1 MKRRRTMIAL
11 GVAALAI
18 AVAGLVLACRR
29 HVLQEY
35 EATAELTPVCR
46 CGAKSVGAYG
56 ACARKALAQF
66 EQIKDAVCEGKCEV
80 SFVPGLRD
88 GVIRVLATAA
98 SAQMAA
104 QTANEHALAAARR
117 LDEARADSA
126 RQGARQLSEIADR
139 ARRRL
144 RAAERKVA
152 SACASGAAQTALAEE
167 CRGLSNVC
175 ARAESD
181 LAKMMELVGRQCDG
195 GVLELSRCAKDEDA
209 VAVLVLFGKWRMR
222 LP

>member
-1 MKRRRTMIAL
+1 MKRRRTMVAL

-18 AVAGLVLACRR
+18 AVAGLVLASRR
-29 HVLQEY
+29 QVRLEH

-46 CGAKSVGAYG
+46 CGAKSVGVCG
-56 ACARKALAQF
+56 ACAREAFAQF
-66 EQIKDAVCEGKCEV
+66 EQMKDAVCEGKCEV
-80 SFVPGLRD
+80 SFETCPLE
-88 GVIRVLATAA
+88 GVIRVLAMAA

-126 RQGARQLSEIADR
+126 RQGVRQLSEIADR

-144 RAAERKVA
+144 KDAERRAA
-152 SACASGAAQTALAEE
+152 SAGASGAAQPALAEE
-167 CRGLSNVC
+167 CRGLSNACV
-175 ARAESD
+175 RAESD
-181 LAKMMELVGRQCDG
+181 LAKMRDLTGRQCDG
-195 GVLELSRCAKDEDA
+195 GVLGLSRDAKDEDA
-209 VAVLVLFGKWRMR
+209 VAVLVLFGKWRLR